1 LGLIVYFW
9 HSTRTVFV
17 IFPLSLMSHDILA
30 EEQGTTDVR
39 IPSYVRQGNDSEVV
53 AEGSDVS
60 EKQDTV

>member
-1 LGLIVYFW
+1 
-9 HSTRTVFV
+9 
-17 IFPLSLMSHDILA
+17 MSHDILA